1 MLHDWAHQKK
11 NKKKKT
17 VEQMY
22 NLQPWEECYFL
33 IWLLGLRTDMILA
46 GCVDR

>member
-1 MLHDWAHQKK
+1 MLHDQAHQKK
-11 NKKKKT
+11 VKTT
-17 VEQMY
+17 VEQIY

-46 GCVDR
+46 DCADR